1 MKIIPELMDA
11 VKSNLVST
19 RPIPPGQ
26 VHTLRSDLEHVE
38 HMVLQAT
45 CSNGDK
51 EFQITMDE
59 PEFRGGTSRSPTPLN
74 YFLSGAGG

>member
-26 VHTLRSDLEHVE
+26 VYTLRSDIEHIE
-38 HMVLQAT
+38 HMVLRAT
-45 CSNGDK
+45 CSNREK
-51 EFQITMDE
+51 EFEILMDE
-59 PEFRGGTSRSPTPLN
+59 PEFRGGTSRYATPLN